1 MGSGEGKG
9 KGTHPLEWK
18 EVDIAWH
25 RAAAAD
31 RLNVDDQR
39 CYARELEARQDSSL
53 VQVFYFYFYFLLLT
67 VLY

>member
-1 MGSGEGKG
+1 V
-9 KGTHPLEWK
+9 EWK

-31 RLNVDDQR
+31 RLNVDDRR